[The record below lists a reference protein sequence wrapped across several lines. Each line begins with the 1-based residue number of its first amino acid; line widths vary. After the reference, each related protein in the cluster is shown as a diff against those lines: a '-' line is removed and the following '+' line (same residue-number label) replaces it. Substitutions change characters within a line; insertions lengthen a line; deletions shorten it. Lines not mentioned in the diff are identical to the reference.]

1 MAIFGT
7 LNNAYSGLS
16 ASQRGVDTTSH
27 NISNAENKDYT
38 RQRVTQETMP
48 SQSIGGNQIGTGT
61 QISSVERVHNEF
73 IFTRYQQSTERMAF
87 SSTLE
92 QSLTEISSFFPDM
105 DGVGIK
111 NDLENYY
118 RSWSSLATD
127 PSNVALKEVLAS
139 SAENLAIGIRT
150 SYEKIDQVQD
160 DLNSEIEANI
170 VEVNASLQEI
180 ASLNS
185 SIFAQEADGSMANDL
200 RDKRDAL
207 ETKLSKLIGAEFTH
221 GNISDSG
228 SDPSTIEAEGLYTAI
243 VGGVALVSGTSYNK
257 LTLDQSSSRDNY
269 STINFKKKDGSL
281 IDMSNVISK
290 GSIGALLELRGS
302 KFDSDK
308 LPTNGIIPEIK
319 ENLDTFTKGL
329 IQHTNSIYAESA
341 STSMSS
347 NSLDGA
353 KATDNVMEKF
363 GLNEGS
369 FNIVVYNEEGDEVG
383 KRTIYID
390 EGTSF
395 SDGESSLISQLT
407 AEYDD
412 NGDGSLTNDFGSL
425 FSVATGGDKL
435 SIFQKEG
442 VDFQFG
448 IEDNGSN
455 FAGALGM
462 NRFFDGTNSSNI
474 ELNRDIK
481 RRPDD
486 ITSFKAPLEGDNG
499 VADAMSRLETENWKF
514 GDTEETILGAYN
526 IFAVDIASKT
536 EQVQLR
542 KETIQVQ
549 FDAIETQLNN
559 ISKVSIDNEL
569 VNLMK
574 YQTSYAASGKVI
586 TTLDRM
592 IDTLLGIKQ

>member
-353 KATDNVMEKF
+353 KPTDNVMEKF

>member
-16 ASQRGVDTTSH
+16 TSQRGVDTTSH

-139 SAENLAIGIRT
+139 STENLAIGIRT
-150 SYEKIDQVQD
+150 SYEKIDKVQD

-290 GSIGALLELRGS
+290 GSIGALLDLRGS

-308 LPTNGIIPEIK
+308 LPTDGIIPEIK
-319 ENLDTFTKGL
+319 DNLDTFTKGL

-353 KATDNVMEKF
+353 KPTDNVMEKF

-442 VDFQFG
+442 VDFKFG
-448 IEDNGSN
+448 IEDNSSN

-462 NRFFDGTNSSNI
+462 NRFFDGTDSSNI

-486 ITSFKAPLEGDNG
+486 ITSFKAPVEGDNG

-514 GDTEETILGAYN
+514 GDTDETILGAYN
-526 IFAVDIASKT
+526 IFAVDVASKT

-542 KETIQVQ
+542 QETIQVQ

-574 YQTSYAASGKVI
+574 YQTAYAASGKVI